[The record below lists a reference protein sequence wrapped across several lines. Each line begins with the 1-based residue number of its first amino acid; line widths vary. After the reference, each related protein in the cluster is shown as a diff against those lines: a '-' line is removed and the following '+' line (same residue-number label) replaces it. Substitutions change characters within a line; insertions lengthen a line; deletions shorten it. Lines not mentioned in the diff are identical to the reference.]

1 MHGLVSSLGRANE
14 RDGYIRT
21 RGYKKKSVRLRLVYF
36 NQDPLALPLF
46 FLYLR
51 LIFSSSLLR
60 LLRPKKLIKKKRKRK
75 RRRKKESEKKDAELT
90 GSGGKS

>member
-1 MHGLVSSLGRANE
+1 MRAPSILSSGRANE
-14 RDGYIRT
+14 REGYIRT

-51 LIFSSSLLR
+51 LIFSGFLLR
-60 LLRPKKLIKKKRKRK
+60 LLRPRRLIKKKE
-75 RRRKKESEKKDAELT
+75 KEREKKDA
-90 GSGGKS
+90 GSRTRAERAE